1 MKKTYKN
8 KGFTLVELIV
18 VIAII
23 MILSAMAVPRIIKYV
38 DEAKEAQIETD
49 FVEIKNAMERA
60 LIECKL
66 DGGTLRPGFYDSLGN
81 VIIGANL
88 VGHFKATLP
97 GKMKYVGTFYE
108 ENEKENQLTTVGW
121 VFGSLEETFTVTFR
135 LNGVE
140 RYMAFYY

>member
-1 MKKTYKN
+1 MKKTNKN

-49 FVEIKNAMERA
+49 FIEIKNAMERA

-66 DGGTLRPGFYDSLGN
+66 DGGTLRPGDYSNLGGA
-81 VIIGANL
+81 IQGANL
-88 VGHFKATLP
+88 VGHFEETLP
-97 GKMKYVGTFYE
+97 GKMTFNSNPTEMNDLTIVGS
-108 ENEKENQLTTVGW
+108 
-121 VFGSLEETFTVTFR
+121 VFAPDEYKFTVTFK